1 MVDRG
6 TVRIQIACVSGCL
19 CSMSLPASVDVLN
32 STDPVKKKSLI
43 LHKNHLPSN
52 PTLISF
58 TEKPSLKSLPTLNVT
73 SKSPGQLLKRE

>member
-32 STDPVKKKSLI
+32 STDPVKKKIAYS
-43 LHKNHLPSN
+43 PQ
-52 PTLISF
+52 
-58 TEKPSLKSLPTLNVT
+58 
-73 SKSPGQLLKRE
+73 KSPALKPYIDIVH